1 MMKKDHKI
9 LINDFDRQESYNE
22 FYSSISVL
30 FRIASFIFLMAF
42 LVMVVYVAF
51 DSQTSFNSAN
61 LDYVFRNYTLILDE
75 KRNDTVYSIKYNPD
89 SSRTFALIG
98 NGFALCGNSGVQLF
112 SSTGRTTC
120 TDSLK
125 FKNPIMVSSDKYALI
140 YDSGNYEL
148 AVYNAFSQVYRHT
161 FDKPIRNVCM
171 SSDGYFAVVTSSDEF
186 NSIVELYNSDFKI
199 INRFNKVGYV
209 TDIDLADNC
218 ILIATA
224 AVSEE
229 FDKYSLQVQLYDFIA
244 DQTLNTSE
252 FQTSL
257 PLSCN
262 ISSVGYFVVCANETI
277 ICDAK
282 NNDHIVYDY
291 NEYTVS
297 QFDVTSD
304 QVVLL
309 FDTPGF
315 EIFYQ
320 IVSSLISFISV
331 L

>member
-1 MMKKDHKI
+1 MKKDHKI

-42 LVMVVYVAF
+42 LVMVVYVSF

-89 SSRTFALIG
+89 SSRTFASIG

-148 AVYNAFSQVYRHT
+148 AVYNAFSQ
-161 FDKPIRNVCM
+161 
-171 SSDGYFAVVTSSDEF
+171 
-186 NSIVELYNSDFKI
+186 
-199 INRFNKVGYV
+199 
-209 TDIDLADNC
+209 
-218 ILIATA
+218 
-224 AVSEE
+224 
-229 FDKYSLQVQLYDFIA
+229 
-244 DQTLNTSE
+244 TLNTIETQITLKTLLDVGAGTGAATLAVANQINLDKITCVEREDAMLNLGKILLEVSNKKE
-252 FQTSL
+252 AVIKVEADKTNQENCKKTPVILTEKENIQTIL
-257 PLSCN
+257 KFVPLCFM
-262 ISSVGYFVVCANETI
+262 G
-277 ICDAK
+277 
-282 NNDHIVYDY
+282 
-291 NEYTVS
+291 
-297 QFDVTSD
+297 
-304 QVVLL
+304 L
-309 FDTPGF
+309 
-315 EIFYQ
+315 
-320 IVSSLISFISV
+320 
-331 L
+331 